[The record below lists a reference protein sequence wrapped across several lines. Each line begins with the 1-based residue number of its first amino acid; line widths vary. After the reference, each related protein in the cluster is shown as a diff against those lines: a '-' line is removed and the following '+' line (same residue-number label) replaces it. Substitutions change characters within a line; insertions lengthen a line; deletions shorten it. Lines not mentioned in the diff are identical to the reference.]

1 MGLDELKDKAAQSG
15 VGEKASDAGIEKA
28 SDAADAKT
36 GGEHAE
42 QVDKVQQTADQKIGE

>member
-28 SDAADAKT
+28 GDAADAKT
-36 GGEHAE
+36 GGGHAE
-42 QVDKVQQTADQKIGE
+42 QVDKAQQAADQKIGE